1 MQRLLALLVH
11 LQPPHELLS
20 FLCRLQRPAHALSF
34 ALLWQHAHNP
44 PNRVIHTEHEH
55 PDGAFRPWVLFLR
68 ALADVVETQW
78 RVALEKMI
86 CRRSLLEKSMQFF
99 AAHVKAASRAENCT
113 ITFSTYREIRLSTSS
128 ICTGCLVRGFLQADY
143 RRIESRMK
151 FALQKHFKDFSA

>member
-1 MQRLLALLVH
+1 MRTESRGLSVDQVRIGSLVH

-55 PDGAFRPWVLFLR
+55 PDGAFRPRVLFLR
-68 ALADVVETQW
+68 ALADAVETQW

-86 CRRSLLEKSMQFF
+86 CHRSLPEKSMQFS
-99 AAHVKAASRAENCT
+99 ATHGKAASRAEICT
-113 ITFSTYREIRLSTSS
+113 ITFSPIEKYSCQPQASALDVW
-128 ICTGCLVRGFLQADY
+128 CTDF
-143 RRIESRMK
+143 
-151 FALQKHFKDFSA
+151 FKQITEGLRAE